1 MQLVLWIS
9 RLAPFQQLLP
19 QLNLEERPDLNGTAE
34 GLWIEPAQLLELI
47 NAWPLAQWAVAVTY
61 WLHPALRPS
70 TGPGRPYTYP
80 DAVVLLTV
88 IVMRIWRKGYESFT
102 GWLARNSRLAVS
114 LGYTSYDA
122 DGQLETISAAQLS
135 LRARRLG
142 VFPFLLLFIG
152 LVWQLIRLGVI
163 RGRDLIVDSSVLRA
177 WYHADSDAKWSY
189 PTWKGSEFGYK
200 IHTVVCRH
208 FVLPVFFWITPAN
221 AADNVWAIP
230 LLLATVLLYGFEVWF
245 VRADGAYFTWE
256 ILGFIHDVLRASPVV
271 DYNVR
276 RKNRQLVTLA
286 FIQQWEG
293 LTGPRSDIERHF
305 AWAKRYYG
313 LKYFQVETWL
323 NVTTYACCVYIAMLA
338 VALAACRCQRPE
350 LAGSRTRILA
360 WT

>member
-1 MQLVLWIS
+1 
-9 RLAPFQQLLP
+9 
-19 QLNLEERPDLNGTAE
+19 
-34 GLWIEPAQLLELI
+34 
-47 NAWPLAQWAVAVTY
+47 
-61 WLHPALRPS
+61 
-70 TGPGRPYTYP
+70 
-80 DAVVLLTV
+80 
-88 IVMRIWRKGYESFT
+88 MRIWRKGYESFT
-102 GWLARNSRLAVS
+102 GWLARNRPLAVS

-135 LRARRLG
+135 RRARRLG
-142 VFPFLLLFIG
+142 VFPFLLFFIG

-189 PTWKGSEFGYK
+189 PTWKGSVFGYK

-208 FVLPVFFWITPAN
+208 FVLPVFFWVTPAN

-245 VRADGAYFTWE
+245 VRADGAYFTWA

-276 RKNRQLVTLA
+276 RKNRQLVTLT

-293 LTGPRSDIERHF
+293 LMGPRSDIERHF

-323 NVTTYACCVYIAMLA
+323 NVMTYACCVYIAMLA
-338 VALAACRCQRPE
+338 VALTACRCQRPE
-350 LAGSRTRILA
+350 LAGSRTRVLA